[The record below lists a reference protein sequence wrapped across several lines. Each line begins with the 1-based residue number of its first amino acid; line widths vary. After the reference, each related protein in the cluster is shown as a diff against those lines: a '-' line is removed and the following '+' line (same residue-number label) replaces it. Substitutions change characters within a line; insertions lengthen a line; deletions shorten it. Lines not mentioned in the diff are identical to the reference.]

1 MSAAPPTPIQLPVK
15 SNPIPLT
22 QPKLHHIP
30 NWGALSDVERLR
42 VIRSIAM
49 QRGRDPRIIT
59 QAVDIIRAA
68 GVQPREYKR
77 QAAAL
82 LKWVQNPKNVYYIN
96 EPGERLQDPLFT
108 IRAKLGDCDDMALLL
123 CAFFEA
129 INLKWKLVLS
139 GRQRG
144 TNAKKRYIEG
154 MQMPVGVNWAHIYC
168 TVGTPPFNPT
178 EWYFCEPTVQNVPLG
193 WDVIDGDHSLLPE
206 MGGSG
211 RAPAARTTKGRFGDA
226 LPPSAASPAIRRD
239 LLTPALNLRDVVK
252 QMLLLEDHLLQP
264 DRRCPDCIRKHLL
277 KIEAL
282 VEEARSLDKSG
293 ACAPTLNALQRW
305 GEAMQRAYAKNP
317 GPAQFHAMSGVVRAA
332 RKRLTHHLASKH
344 QLGALSGFGDAV
356 TASIASAVATEID
369 EQRDQGPAGSPGT
382 STTSTWGLELNKLLP
397 AITIGVVTSIV
408 SALALDEIRAAIKQN
423 RERV

>member
-1 MSAAPPTPIQLPVK
+1 MSAATHAPPTPIQLPVK
-15 SNPIPLT
+15 SNRIPLG

-30 NWGALSDVERLR
+30 NWGALSDVQRLR

-108 IRAKLGDCDDMALLL
+108 LRAKLGDCDDMALLL
-123 CAFFEA
+123 CSFFEA
-129 INLKWKLVLS
+129 VNLKWKLVLS

-144 TNAKKRYIEG
+144 TNAKKRYIEDT
-154 MQMPVGVNWAHIYC
+154 QMPAGVSWAHIYC
-168 TVGTPPFNPT
+168 MVGTPPFNPT

-211 RAPAARTTKGRFGDA
+211 RAPGTRTSKGRFGDA
-226 LPPSAASPAIRRD
+226 LTPSSAPIRGD

-252 QMLLLEDHLLQP
+252 QMLLLEDHFLHP

-282 VEEARSLDKSG
+282 VDEARSLDKDG
-293 ACAPTLNALQRW
+293 KWNGTLTALQRW
-305 GEAMQRAYAKNP
+305 GESMQRAYARNP
-317 GPAQFHAMSGVVRAA
+317 GAGQFHAMSGVVRAA
-332 RKRLTHHLASKH
+332 RKRLTHHLAEKK
-344 QLGALSGFGDAV
+344 QLGALSGYGDSV
-356 TASIASAVATEID
+356 TASIASAVATEMD
-369 EQRDQGPAGSPGT
+369 EQREQSPQGT
-382 STTSTWGLELNKLLP
+382 SVLSTWGLELNKLLP
-397 AITIGVVTSIV
+397 AITIGVATSIV
-408 SALALDEIRAAIKQN
+408 SALALDEIRAAIKN
-423 RERV
+423 KREHA